1 MKTKTPQSGVWILA
15 AAGTHPAEPA
25 ARLVGKTQSWE
36 IKATGARESNCTF
49 PPLTTA
55 VLPE

>member
-1 MKTKTPQSGVWILA
+1 MKIKTPQSGVWILA

-25 ARLVGKTQSWE
+25 ACLLGKAQSWE
-36 IKATGARESNCTF
+36 IKATGVRESNCTL